1 MNQGGNAMTERDGR
15 NGQPVADQGEERATL
30 AERTELEHEREAD
43 LAAEDRRD
51 REATQ
56 RRAATISEIPTGVV
70 SVRPFTPERVSEF
83 RTKWSRVQE
92 LFVED
97 PRRSLEQAGANVQDV
112 IRELGAS
119 FARER
124 SELERRMA
132 AGEDVTTE
140 DLRIA
145 LRRYKSFFD
154 RLLTL

>member
-1 MNQGGNAMTERDGR
+1 MTEREGG
-15 NGQPVADQGEERATL
+15 NGQRL
-30 AERTELEHEREAD
+30 AGEREPEGLATVNERGELAQEHDAD
-43 LAAEDRRD
+43 LAAEDRREH
-51 REATQ
+51 EAVQ
-56 RRAATISEIPTGVV
+56 RRAMAPEIPTGVV
-70 SVRPFTPERVSEF
+70 AVKPLPAERVSEF
-83 RTKWSRVQE
+83 RTRWSRVQE

-132 AGEDVTTE
+132 SGEDVSTE
-140 DLRIA
+140 ELRIA

-154 RLLTL
+154 RILTL

>member
-1 MNQGGNAMTERDGR
+1 MTERDGG
-15 NGQPVADQGEERATL
+15 NGHGAAEPGVGEERATL

-43 LAAEDRRD
+43 LAAEERR
-51 REATQ
+51 EQETAQ
-56 RRAATISEIPTGVV
+56 RRAPQIAEIPTGVV
-70 SVRPFTPERVSEF
+70 SVKPFPPERISEF
-83 RTKWSRVQE
+83 RTRWSRVQE

-124 SELERRMA
+124 SDLERRMA
-132 AGEDVTTE
+132 GGDSVSTE
-140 DLRIA
+140 ELRVA

-154 RLLTL
+154 RILTL

>member
-1 MNQGGNAMTERDGR
+1 MTERDGG
-15 NGQPVADQGEERATL
+15 NGQRVADKRVNEERATI
-30 AERTELEHEREAD
+30 AERAELEHEREAD
-43 LAAEDRRD
+43 LAAEDRR
-51 REATQ
+51 ELEQTQ
-56 RRAATISEIPTGVV
+56 RRASAVPEIPTGVV
-70 SVRPFTPERVSEF
+70 PVKPLAPERISDF
-83 RTKWSRVQE
+83 RARWSRVQE

-124 SELERRMA
+124 AELERRMS
-132 AGEDVTTE
+132 AGDSVTTE